1 MCPERIIDS
10 VVAREGASYEQEIG
24 YFPGLSSNGAK
35 KLPQKLPPNY
45 YDRFADDENRLVIL
59 YRLRKR

>member
-10 VVAREGASYEQEIG
+10 VVAREGTSYEQEIR

-35 KLPQKLPPNY
+35 KLPKSYPQTITIDLPTMK
-45 YDRFADDENRLVIL
+45 IG
-59 YRLRKR
+59 